1 MPGRFRV
8 LLSKM
13 RKASNIKQEPM
24 TDHRNTESPD
34 RQSEA
39 FMQAVEK
46 GDTHRIEEL
55 LLQEEE
61 DRFEDELRALWNEP
75 SGDVEAHEI
84 EDAFRSFK
92 RRVRPLHHLKLKSL
106 LRHVAAAAAVIA
118 IAVLWWQNRHG
129 EVRII
134 ETQWVECTVPYGQT
148 RELTLADGTQLWLNA
163 GSRVLYPTTFPGAE
177 RRVYVSGEVCFD
189 VTKDPNRPFF
199 VQADG
204 TEIRVL
210 GTRFNVKSYL
220 DEPEVTTTL
229 MSGSIE
235 MRLPDSEET
244 YRLTPGKTLRFN
256 RMTGDIALFSTPE
269 YNYPAWFRGEFNFYN
284 MPLRDITA
292 ELERKFDVRI
302 IIRTPEIGDL
312 RFFAGFVNNESVDEI
327 LAALNIQK
335 QFRIER
341 RGDIIDLY

>member
-1 MPGRFRV
+1 M
-8 LLSKM
+8 
-13 RKASNIKQEPM
+13 
-24 TDHRNTESPD
+24 
-34 RQSEA
+34 
-39 FMQAVEK
+39 
-46 GDTHRIEEL
+46 
-55 LLQEEE
+55 
-61 DRFEDELRALWNEP
+61 
-75 SGDVEAHEI
+75 
-84 EDAFRSFK
+84 
-92 RRVRPLHHLKLKSL
+92 
-106 LRHVAAAAAVIA
+106 
-118 IAVLWWQNRHG
+118 
-129 EVRII
+129 
-134 ETQWVECTVPYGQT
+134 
-148 RELTLADGTQLWLNA
+148 
-163 GSRVLYPTTFPGAE
+163 
-177 RRVYVSGEVCFD
+177 
-189 VTKDPNRPFF
+189 TKDPNRPFF

-269 YNYPAWFRGEFNFYN
+269 YNYIPPGSAANSTSTTCRCGTSRPNWS
-284 MPLRDITA
+284 A
-292 ELERKFDVRI
+292 KFDVRI

-335 QFRIER
+335 QFGSNAGATSSTSTETQSSKTTEKPDYEPLKNRKHQTESTEHPPSAFLR
-341 RGDIIDLY
+341 NRSQHQPLKRPLMKKTSTNGGFPGGTLLGKLLAVLLAAHLFLPVTAQNRNRSVSTCRMRPSNT